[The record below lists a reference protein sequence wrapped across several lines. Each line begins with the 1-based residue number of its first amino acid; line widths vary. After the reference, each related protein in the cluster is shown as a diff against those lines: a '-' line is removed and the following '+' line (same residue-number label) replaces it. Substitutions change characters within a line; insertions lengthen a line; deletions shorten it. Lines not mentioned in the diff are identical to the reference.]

1 MVPIQALFLH
11 YHSRYNPSTRLLVY
25 SSTTMAHYP
34 EISAIDFVLR
44 ANDGRIIQAP
54 VHVPKY
60 VYQHTGNFDRY
71 KPTPHDFEPYEGPG
85 PAQVLM
91 RKGIAFGLWE
101 TMHMKVKYILSAAHR
116 WNRQIDTTPLPS
128 VLPEH
133 KLTEIGM
140 PPPPFPD
147 PQLLTVN
154 IFLTAETHETLC
166 NWVDLWQVISLN
178 LSAWIAKAKQ
188 NCVSTP
194 GCTWA
199 WPHSP
204 FDIYPAGDPSDSDDD
219 DGTTTTSTL
228 YDSSSL
234 FTSGDHGS
242 QHDGSPSPSPVLA
255 TSLSVATGPRVPK
268 RARSSSPDSTSGSE
282 PNNKQLVLWKP
293 SPLQLLV
300 RETALREG
308 QVRSVEDQPA
318 LPPTPVNTPAVQA
331 MAPASVEQA
340 PATAS
345 NDDIPTL
352 MLNDP
357 ATVPAPVVNDP
368 IPTTDVQAP
377 GPSNFAHLSNVNRLI
392 SPLPLH
398 SSRASNQQPLVFEY
412 ETKSEMQESR
422 GRVGFM

>member
-1 MVPIQALFLH
+1 
-11 YHSRYNPSTRLLVY
+11 
-25 SSTTMAHYP
+25 MAHYP

-44 ANDGRIIQAP
+44 ANNGRIVQAP
-54 VHVPKY
+54 VHIPKY
-60 VYQHTGNFDRY
+60 AYQHTGNFDRY

-116 WNRQIDTTPLPS
+116 WNGQIDTTPLPS

-147 PQLLTVN
+147 PQLLTIN
-154 IFLTAETHETLC
+154 IFLTAETRETLC

-204 FDIYPAGDPSDSDDD
+204 FDIYPAGNPGDSDDD
-219 DGTTTTSTL
+219 DGATTTSTL
-228 YDSSSL
+228 YDTSSL
-234 FTSGDHGS
+234 FTTGDLSS
-242 QHDGSPSPSPVLA
+242 QLEGSPSPSPVPA
-255 TSLSVATGPRVPK
+255 TSLSVAADPRVSK
-268 RARSSSPDSTSGSE
+268 RARSSSPDSVSSSE
-282 PNNKQLVLWKP
+282 PNSKQLVLWQP

-308 QVRSVEDQPA
+308 QVRSVEDQPT
-318 LPPTPVNTPAVQA
+318 LPPTPVNTPAVP
-331 MAPASVEQA
+331 APTSIEQA
-340 PATAS
+340 ATIPS

-352 MLNDP
+352 ILDDP
-357 ATVPAPVVNDP
+357 AIVPAPVINGPVPATNVP
-368 IPTTDVQAP
+368 AP
-377 GPSNFAHLSNVNRLI
+377 GPSNNPHLSD
-392 SPLPLH
+392 
-398 SSRASNQQPLVFEY
+398 SN
-412 ETKSEMQESR
+412 
-422 GRVGFM
+422 